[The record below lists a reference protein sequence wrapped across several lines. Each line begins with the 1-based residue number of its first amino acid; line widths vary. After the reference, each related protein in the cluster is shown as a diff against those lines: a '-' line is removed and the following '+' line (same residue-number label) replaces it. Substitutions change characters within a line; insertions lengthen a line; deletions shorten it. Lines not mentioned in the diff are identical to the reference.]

1 MAVIDK
7 STFLDP
13 RFKTRHLD
21 NKEETIAELTT
32 EAIEVSWM
40 ITSEPIETAPNA
52 NPPLQK
58 KPNGLGALLKK
69 LFEEEE
75 NTSQQALLSL
85 TPREQVDREIKK
97 YLEKPAVDFD
107 SDPLQWWL
115 NQKYELP
122 IIATLAKK
130 YLCVCGTSVPSERLF
145 SKGGHIVGDL
155 CT

>member
-1 MAVIDK
+1 MVVIDK

-32 EAIEVSWM
+32 EAIELEVSQM
-40 ITSEPIETAPNA
+40 ITSEPIETATNE

-58 KPNGLGALLKK
+58 KPKGLGALLNK
-69 LFEEEE
+69 LLEEEE
-75 NTSQQALLSL
+75 NTSQQALLFL

-97 YLEKPAVDFD
+97 YLEKPAVNFD

-115 NQKYELP
+115 NQKDELP
-122 IIATLAKK
+122 PL
-130 YLCVCGTSVPSERLF
+130 
-145 SKGGHIVGDL
+145 
-155 CT
+155 